1 MPFIRD
7 LLKEQPQHARIF
19 KLIAD
24 PPTTTMQRLKALTT
38 GSLPTFIDISSN
50 FNSHEILEDNLLHQ
64 AKASGRNVT
73 FMGDDTWLGLY
84 PRLLTKA
91 FDYPSL
97 NVKDLHTVDNGVV
110 ANLLPELR
118 KYDADFVVGH
128 FLGVDHVGH
137 TYGPSHPSMAE
148 KLMQLNDVLRSTFA
162 SLDEDTIVFVLGD
175 HGMTETGDHGGE
187 GQLETDAGLLVYSKR
202 SIFDPWQGP
211 PRSIHQIDLVPT
223 TAMLIGMPI
232 PYSNLGM
239 VIPEV
244 FLAPPPTKP
253 PPSPNAPSG
262 FEGRVTVDFLD
273 ILANNSE
280 QIRTYLS
287 AYEQYAGGDF
297 PTSLLDALETQL
309 ARAHE
314 LHSSLR
320 ARHLHD
326 DQAGLTA
333 TASAYVRYMELSR
346 MMCQGVWAK
355 FDDGTINRGMLV
367 LFAALCFNVF
377 VSLLG
382 SGAGVQSV
390 GSLVAVGLVSVAI
403 VVLMLVGTDVE
414 LLVSLAFY
422 SVIFCILLLAWSTVC
437 SRPRLHLREFPIRL
451 QKLASSIP
459 LLSSS
464 TGVHLVAL
472 AAALLHCVSLFSN
485 SFILYEGDT
494 LSFLLQSLLAMLT
507 LHTFGT
513 VASRD
518 RMVTSRDRMVTSRD
532 GTETS
537 RNGTEASRDG
547 TEASRDGV
555 ETSRDGT
562 LRSSKLLLEVLLP
575 FLSLGTIV
583 RVAKVFFSCRDLQV
597 GCTDTTLGSPLSAL
611 PNPLAPSSVI
621 RFTLSC
627 VLTCALPLCLVRSI
641 PEVCLGCLS
650 LPLRLLVRFGLPLA
664 GLGTCAS
671 WALEGLLQGVLG
683 VALPTWGRVLLP
695 RAVCVLCA
703 GTAFVC
709 LVNPYDASKMVA
721 WKDALHP
728 SPRAIPAVV
737 LIVVITSLWIP
748 ITLVLNDGVAL
759 PSALMV
765 IQAGLLLWA
774 FTKWDLQGTHWAL
787 VIVWGLMSCQSFYC
801 LGHTPTVTSLRF
813 EAAFTVVDG
822 DISGLNL
829 LTAGVVV
836 ALNTLASQIL
846 FAVGLPLLVLFG
858 RDHTEPLSDQLLA
871 ISLQYTAFHS
881 LKMMVTVFAASLHR
895 RHLMIWGVFSP
906 RFMYEGA
913 FQATTD
919 LCVLF
924 VYALLTMG
932 PVRYFI
938 AR

>member
-1 MPFIRD
+1 
-7 LLKEQPQHARIF
+7 
-19 KLIAD
+19 
-24 PPTTTMQRLKALTT
+24 
-38 GSLPTFIDISSN
+38 
-50 FNSHEILEDNLLHQ
+50 
-64 AKASGRNVT
+64 
-73 FMGDDTWLGLY
+73 
-84 PRLLTKA
+84 
-91 FDYPSL
+91 
-97 NVKDLHTVDNGVV
+97 
-110 ANLLPELR
+110 
-118 KYDADFVVGH
+118 
-128 FLGVDHVGH
+128 
-137 TYGPSHPSMAE
+137 
-148 KLMQLNDVLRSTFA
+148 
-162 SLDEDTIVFVLGD
+162 
-175 HGMTETGDHGGE
+175 
-187 GQLETDAGLLVYSKR
+187 
-202 SIFDPWQGP
+202 
-211 PRSIHQIDLVPT
+211 
-223 TAMLIGMPI
+223 MLIGMPI

-239 VIPEV
+239 VIPDV

-253 PPSPNAPSG
+253 PPSSNDPSG
-262 FEGRVTVDFLD
+262 FEGHVTVDFLD

-367 LFAALCFNVF
+367 LFAALCFNIF

-422 SVIFCILLLAWSTVC
+422 SVIFCVLLLAWSTVC

-451 QKLASSIP
+451 QKLASSVP

-518 RMVTSRDRMVTSRD
+518 RMVTSRDCMVTSRDGMVTSRD

-537 RNGTEASRDG
+537 TDC
-547 TEASRDGV
+547 T

-709 LVNPYDASKMVA
+709 LVKPYDASKMVA

-728 SPRAIPAVV
+728 SPRATPAVV

-774 FTKWDLQGTHWAL
+774 FTKWDLQGERGVHDL
-787 VIVWGLMSCQSFYC
+787 KYSCRLF
-801 LGHTPTVTSLRF
+801 F
-813 EAAFTVVDG
+813 
-822 DISGLNL
+822 
-829 LTAGVVV
+829 VVV
-836 ALNTLASQIL
+836 
-846 FAVGLPLLVLFG
+846 
-858 RDHTEPLSDQLLA
+858 
-871 ISLQYTAFHS
+871 
-881 LKMMVTVFAASLHR
+881 
-895 RHLMIWGVFSP
+895 
-906 RFMYEGA
+906 
-913 FQATTD
+913 
-919 LCVLF
+919 
-924 VYALLTMG
+924 
-932 PVRYFI
+932 RY
-938 AR
+938 

>member
-1 MPFIRD
+1 
-7 LLKEQPQHARIF
+7 
-19 KLIAD
+19 
-24 PPTTTMQRLKALTT
+24 
-38 GSLPTFIDISSN
+38 
-50 FNSHEILEDNLLHQ
+50 
-64 AKASGRNVT
+64 
-73 FMGDDTWLGLY
+73 
-84 PRLLTKA
+84 
-91 FDYPSL
+91 
-97 NVKDLHTVDNGVV
+97 
-110 ANLLPELR
+110 
-118 KYDADFVVGH
+118 
-128 FLGVDHVGH
+128 
-137 TYGPSHPSMAE
+137 
-148 KLMQLNDVLRSTFA
+148 
-162 SLDEDTIVFVLGD
+162 
-175 HGMTETGDHGGE
+175 
-187 GQLETDAGLLVYSKR
+187 
-202 SIFDPWQGP
+202 
-211 PRSIHQIDLVPT
+211 
-223 TAMLIGMPI
+223 MLIGMPI

-239 VIPEV
+239 VIPDV

-253 PPSPNAPSG
+253 PPSPNDQSG
-262 FEGRVTVDFLD
+262 FEGHVTVDFLD

-320 ARHLHD
+320 ARYLHD

-367 LFAALCFNVF
+367 LFAALCFNIF

-537 RNGTEASRDG
+537 RDG

-555 ETSRDGT
+555 ETSTDGTETSRDGT

-611 PNPLAPSSVI
+611 PNPLALSSVI

-650 LPLRLLVRFGLPLA
+650 LPLCLLVRFGLPLA

-703 GTAFVC
+703 GTVFVC
-709 LVNPYDASKMVA
+709 LVKPYDASKMVA

-728 SPRAIPAVV
+728 SPRATPAVV

-774 FTKWDLQGTHWAL
+774 FTKWDLQGERGVHDL
-787 VIVWGLMSCQSFYC
+787 KYSCRLF
-801 LGHTPTVTSLRF
+801 F
-813 EAAFTVVDG
+813 VV
-822 DISGLNL
+822 
-829 LTAGVVV
+829 
-836 ALNTLASQIL
+836 
-846 FAVGLPLLVLFG
+846 
-858 RDHTEPLSDQLLA
+858 RC
-871 ISLQYTAFHS
+871 Y
-881 LKMMVTVFAASLHR
+881 
-895 RHLMIWGVFSP
+895 
-906 RFMYEGA
+906 
-913 FQATTD
+913 
-919 LCVLF
+919 
-924 VYALLTMG
+924 
-932 PVRYFI
+932 
-938 AR
+938 

>member
-262 FEGRVTVDFLD
+262 FEGRVTVNFLD

-367 LFAALCFNVF
+367 LFVALCFNIF

-451 QKLASSIP
+451 QKLASSVP

-597 GCTDTTLGSPLSAL
+597 GCTDTTLSSPLSAL

-641 PEVCLGCLS
+641 PEASLGCLS

-774 FTKWDLQGTHWAL
+774 FTKWDLQGTRWAL